1 MSFINKLARIPPEP
15 FSHRLLV
22 TKAVDK
28 KRAAHRVGP
37 TETRHIFGWP
47 H

>member
-15 FSHRLLV
+15 FSHCLPV
-22 TKAVDK
+22 TKAVDTK
-28 KRAAHRVGP
+28 GVARRVGP

>member
-1 MSFINKLARIPPEP
+1 MSFINKLARILPEP
-15 FSHRLLV
+15 FSHHLPV
-22 TKAVDK
+22 TKAVDMK
-28 KRAAHRVGP
+28 EAARRVGP